1 MVSIKKLLAIVLAS
15 LSLGAATSAMAH
27 ERSYE
32 REYSSHP
39 YAMQV
44 DHRHYGDRHYHRHH
58 PRYRHHG
65 WRNKPHYYSEH
76 RRYDRGHRWDR
87 RYDSDRR
94 YYRSRHVW

>member
-15 LSLGAATSAMAH
+15 LSMGAATTALAN
-27 ERSYE
+27 ERPSE
-32 REYSSHP
+32 RGYSSHP
-39 YAMQV
+39 YTMQV

-65 WRNKPHYYSEH
+65 SRNKPHYYSDH

-87 RYDSDRR
+87 RYDSHRR
-94 YYRSRHVW
+94 HYRSRDVW